1 MASEVQ
7 MLNQGVDT
15 AFAEEEAKDVEESRD
30 DWKLNMLEDFQGLL
44 SGGLLAKE
52 GVDMIKGFK
61 ESSMS
66 LEERIAKGIKEGLD
80 AKAIADEVGSTGL
93 DDTPD
98 DPDFKSTEDLADNT
112 TVVSDDIV
120 KKIDIDKA
128 DDNVS
133 SNDYIAGT
141 NLKSFGQDQSIV
153 NRPWMQGMSMVAKVA
168 FGWGKNK
175 EKQ

>member
-61 ESSMS
+61 ESSMN
-66 LEERIAKGIKEGLD
+66 E
-80 AKAIADEVGSTGL
+80 
-93 DDTPD
+93 
-98 DPDFKSTEDLADNT
+98 
-112 TVVSDDIV
+112 
-120 KKIDIDKA
+120 
-128 DDNVS
+128 
-133 SNDYIAGT
+133 
-141 NLKSFGQDQSIV
+141 
-153 NRPWMQGMSMVAKVA
+153 
-168 FGWGKNK
+168 
-175 EKQ
+175 